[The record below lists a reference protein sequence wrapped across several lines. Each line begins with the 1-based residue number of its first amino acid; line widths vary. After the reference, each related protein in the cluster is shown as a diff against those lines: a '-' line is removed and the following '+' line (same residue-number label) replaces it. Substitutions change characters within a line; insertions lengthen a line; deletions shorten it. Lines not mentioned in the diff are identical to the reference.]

1 MLLIIWWFLTIIS
14 WKIDSFLPKCLCCF
28 QDDQFILQ
36 SSLVLC
42 HCPGHCLMYL
52 RKEIKQEIVLFFP
65 TVNSFGMFAHKPL
78 SYWVAGCFGT
88 SSGLRSLHTQLVWS
102 ILPRVTVSSRDA
114 LHEHF
119 SFFGWILSVWR
130 ECISCIPYHIQMEEF
145 RNFVLIRTYFQKR
158 FTLKERCR
166 Y

>member
-1 MLLIIWWFLTIIS
+1 MFVLLSGRSVYSTEFFGAVSLS
-14 WKIDSFLPKCLCCF
+14 W
-28 QDDQFILQ
+28 
-36 SSLVLC
+36 SLFDVFKK
-42 HCPGHCLMYL
+42 GNKT
-52 RKEIKQEIVLFFP
+52 RNSAFFSP

-130 ECISCIPYHIQMEEF
+130 ECISCISYHIQMEEF

-158 FTLKERCR
+158 FTLKELCR

>member
-65 TVNSFGMFAHKPL
+65 N
-78 SYWVAGCFGT
+78 
-88 SSGLRSLHTQLVWS
+88 RQQLWYVCS
-102 ILPRVTVSSRDA
+102 QAFELLSSR
-114 LHEHF
+114 
-119 SFFGWILSVWR
+119 V
-130 ECISCIPYHIQMEEF
+130 F
-145 RNFVLIRTYFQKR
+145 RNQFWVEVTSHSACVESLCLLEMPYTNTFHSLGEFSLFEENVFLVSHTTSKWRNSGILYWFEHISK
-158 FTLKERCR
+158 KGSH
-166 Y
+166 